1 MRRLEEATV
10 PDRAGP
16 GRVVQRAVNSYADL
30 VRAAPIGVMPSIPAS
45 AIGDLE
51 EAVRLVSAIA
61 PRATRYVWESSVVDE
76 FVARLELRLPSDDG
90 RVGALLRRAQE
101 QLHGRFP
108 PLN

>member
-51 EAVRLVSAIA
+51 EAIRLVSAIA
-61 PRATRYVWESSVVDE
+61 PKGTRYIWESSVVDE
-76 FVARLELRLPSDDG
+76 FFAILQLRLRWRAPSSCT
-90 RVGALLRRAQE
+90 RATARAISTRE
-101 QLHGRFP
+101 LTSH
-108 PLN
+108 

>member
-1 MRRLEEATV
+1 MRRLEKATV
-10 PDRAGP
+10 LDRAGP
-16 GRVVQRAVNSYADL
+16 GRAVQRAVNSYADL

-76 FVARLELRLPSDDG
+76 FLARLELRLPSDDDC
-90 RVGALLRRAQE
+90 VGAILRRAQE
-101 QLHGRFP
+101 QLHARFP
-108 PLN
+108 PMN